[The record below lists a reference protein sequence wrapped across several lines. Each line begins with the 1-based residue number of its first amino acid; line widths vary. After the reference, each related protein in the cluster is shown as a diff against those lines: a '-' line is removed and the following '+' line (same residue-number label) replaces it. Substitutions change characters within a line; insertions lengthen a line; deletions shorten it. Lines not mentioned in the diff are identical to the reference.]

1 MNFKSLKKCSLLLL
15 LMVITPYLSK
25 NIYAQTICPDPDK
38 PCGSFKPYELPF
50 KIPPSRALAR
60 AEDRSAEFYAVIL
73 KTAKPCA
80 ISEDERQLAQRQFPR
95 DKVFVSRFECE
106 PEHAVTYSTL
116 DHRKHSILAVYAGAT
131 KRGAATFLN
140 QVRQTGRFPD
150 AYIKKTT
157 VILVHP

>member
-1 MNFKSLKKCSLLLL
+1 VNCKSLKKCRLLLL
-15 LMVITPYLSK
+15 LMLITPSLST

-50 KIPPSRALAR
+50 RIPPSRALAR

-80 ISEDERQLAQRQFPR
+80 ISEDERQMAQTQFPR
-95 DKVFVSRFECE
+95 NKVFVSRFECE
-106 PEHAVTYSTL
+106 PEDAVTYSTI
-116 DHRKHSILAVYAGAT
+116 DHSKHSVLAVYAGAT
-131 KRGAATFLN
+131 KRGAANFLT
-140 QVRQTGRFPD
+140 QVRQTGRFTD
-150 AYIKKTT
+150 AYIKKTA